1 VINNFSTVAIYKIN
15 SNKSVAFLYTNY
27 KGSEKENRE
36 TIHFSTFTN
45 ISWGNSIQTGERS
58 V

>member
-1 VINNFSTVAIYKIN
+1 VINNFSTVAKYKIN

-27 KGSEKENRE
+27 KGAEKENRE
-36 TIHFSTFTN
+36 TIHFTIVTN
-45 ISWGNSIQTGERS
+45 ISWGNSTKTVERS